1 VQKIKMVQDTR
12 AQLYKVGDRPTI
24 VADIVTFDDWLESFK
39 SDWRQGEHVSLIGQ
53 TGTGKTTV
61 AHNILDARD
70 FVCVIAAKRFDDTL
84 QRFKWGHRY
93 GRARYDVV
101 RKWPPEYNQHKV
113 IFWKKPEKLSEQ
125 KKVALA
131 MHDALNE
138 MYRAGGWC
146 IYADDTG
153 YLTGFL
159 GLGGAMVVLLNQ
171 GRSAHISVVC
181 AIQRPRSLMAKVP
194 VEALTQC
201 RHHIIYKYTNE
212 DEIKTCAQI
221 SGLSF
226 AEMKRYQYNLH
237 TDPDKGYSDFLY
249 IGHGKVQIVRNTEK

>member
-1 VQKIKMVQDTR
+1 MAMQQEQIYQFNE
-12 AQLYKVGDRPTI
+12 RPTI
-24 VADIVTFDDWLESFK
+24 VANIITFDEWVELFK
-39 SDWRQGEHVSLIGQ
+39 NDWRQGEHVSLIGQ

-61 AHNILDARD
+61 AHSILDARD
-70 FVCVIAAKRFDDTL
+70 YVCVIAAKRFDDTL

-93 GRARYDVV
+93 GRSRYDVV

-113 IFWKKPEKLSEQ
+113 IYWKKPERLSEQ
-125 KKVALA
+125 KKVALEI
-131 MHDALNE
+131 HSALND

-153 YLTGFL
+153 YLSGFL
-159 GLGGAMVVLLNQ
+159 GLGGALVVLLNQ

-181 AIQRPRSLMAKVP
+181 AIQRPKSLMAKVP

-212 DEIKTCAQI
+212 DEIKSCAQI
-221 SGLSF
+221 SGLSL
-226 AEMKRYQYNLH
+226 AEMRRYQHNLH
-237 TDPDKGYSDFLY
+237 VDADKGFSDFLY
-249 IGHGKVQIVRNTEK
+249 IGHGKVYIVRNIEK